1 MKSQDRSELEAKPL
15 ALPTM
20 VPAPIIVVVD
30 RGTMKGYETEQV
42 PTRGWVPHLLKEI
55 IFSETHGRYRD
66 RYTDQAGAF
75 PATGTLG
82 YATALAER
90 HGMETEEE
98 IRLFRHI
105 GEQISDFLDKH
116 RPERWSF
123 AAASE
128 INPGILEHVAPEW
141 RERLTR
147 NIKSDLARTPVGALL
162 QYFK

>member
-1 MKSQDRSELEAKPL
+1 MKPQDRTELEAEPR
-15 ALPTM
+15 TITSI

-30 RGTMKGYETEQV
+30 RGTMKAYWMEQI
-42 PTRGWVPHLLKEI
+42 PTHGWVPRLLEEI
-55 IFSETHGRYRD
+55 TFSETHGRYRD

-90 HGMETEEE
+90 HGMEREEE
-98 IRLFRHI
+98 AKLFRHI
-105 GEQISDFLDKH
+105 GEQISDFLGKH

-123 AAASE
+123 AAAAE
-128 INPGILEHVAPEW
+128 INLGILEQVAPEW

-147 NIKSDLARTPVGALL
+147 NIKSDLAKIPVGSLL
-162 QYFK
+162 QYFE

>member
-1 MKSQDRSELEAKPL
+1 MKPEDRTELEAKPRPL
-15 ALPTM
+15 TTT
-20 VPAPIIVVVD
+20 VPAPIVVVVD
-30 RGTMKGYETEQV
+30 RGTMKGYEIKWV
-42 PTRGWVPHLLKEI
+42 RIHGWVPRLLEEI
-55 IFSETHGRYRD
+55 TFSETHGRYRD

-90 HGMETEEE
+90 HGMEAEEE
-98 IRLFRHI
+98 ARLFRHI
-105 GEQISDFLDKH
+105 GEQISEFLRKH

-128 INPGILEHVAPEW
+128 INLSILEHVAPGW

-147 NIKSDLARTPVGALL
+147 NIKSDLAKIPVGSLL
-162 QYFK
+162 QHFE

>member
-1 MKSQDRSELEAKPL
+1 MKPEDRMELEAKPRPL
-15 ALPTM
+15 TTM
-20 VPAPIIVVVD
+20 VPAPIVVVVD
-30 RGTMKGYETEQV
+30 RGIMKGYGTEWV
-42 PTRGWVPHLLKEI
+42 PIHGWVPRLLEEI
-55 IFSETHGRYRD
+55 TFSETHGRYRD

-98 IRLFRHI
+98 AKLFRHI
-105 GEQISDFLDKH
+105 GEQISEFLRKH

-128 INPGILEHVAPEW
+128 INLGILENVAPEW
-141 RERLTR
+141 RGRLTH
-147 NIKSDLARTPVGALL
+147 NIKKDLAKIPVGLLL
-162 QYFK
+162 QHFE

>member
-1 MKSQDRSELEAKPL
+1 MKA
-15 ALPTM
+15 
-20 VPAPIIVVVD
+20 
-30 RGTMKGYETEQV
+30 YEMEWV
-42 PTRGWVPHLLKEI
+42 PTHGWVPRLLEEI
-55 IFSETHGRYRD
+55 AFSETHGRYRD

-98 IRLFRHI
+98 AKLFRHI
-105 GEQISDFLDKH
+105 GEQISYFLGKR
-116 RPERWSF
+116 RPECWSF

-128 INPGILEHVAPEW
+128 INLGVLKHVAPEW

-147 NIKSDLARTPVGALL
+147 NIKSDLAKIPVGSLL
-162 QYFK
+162 QHFE